1 MPIVVLCVLWPMLT
15 RIDRRTAEI
24 ERRVD
29 EQADVIENLAIE
41 KIGVGKWQEIKS
53 QLKR

>member
-15 RIDRRTAEI
+15 RIDQRTAAI
-24 ERRVD
+24 EKRVD

-41 KIGVGKWQEIKS
+41 KIGAVEWQEIKS
-53 QLKR
+53 RLKQ